1 MPLDDVYAYAW
12 LNVAQASG
20 QSANGVLEI
29 MSSSMSPAR
38 KLQAAALT
46 KTLMKQCGV
55 E

>member
-1 MPLDDVYAYAW
+1 VPLDDVYAYAW